1 MTANLDFLIDSIH
14 RKLKGYEA
22 KEIYLEKKI
31 LKKFILSLLKEEYH

>member
-31 LKKFILSLLKEEYH
+31 LKKFILSLFNEDQN